1 MGYGGAMT
9 RDDRMIDALLF
20 DLDGTLIDTE
30 GPALRAGLAAFAAV
44 GFPVEESFMHRLVG
58 VDLPTAGA
66 IISAAL
72 PGLDQ
77 TALHAHWHKG
87 FLAEIDRDLRLKAG
101 AADLLALRLRPMAVV
116 TSSGRDEAARKLE
129 RTGIAQAF
137 ETVVVL
143 QDVPAPKPDPSPY
156 LLAAARLG
164 VDPRRCLVFE
174 DSEPGAE
181 AAHRAGCIVVQV
193 PDVAPATGRWAHH
206 VAPSL
211 IEGARMAGL
220 LD

>member
-1 MGYGGAMT
+1 
-9 RDDRMIDALLF
+9 MIDAILF

-30 GPALRAGLAAFAAV
+30 VPAMRAGLAAFAAL
-44 GFPVEESFMHRLVG
+44 GHPVDETFMHRLVG

-66 IISAAL
+66 IIAQVL
-72 PGLDQ
+72 PDLDQ
-77 TALHAHWHKG
+77 DALHAAWSAG
-87 FLAEIDRDLRLKAG
+87 FRAELARDLRLKPG

-116 TSSGRDEAARKLE
+116 TSSGRDEAAQKLALA
-129 RTGIAQAF
+129 GIAHAF
-137 ETVVVL
+137 DTVVVL
-143 QDVPAPKPDPSPY
+143 QDVSAPKPDPSPY
-156 LLAAARLG
+156 LLAAQRLG

-206 VAPSL
+206 IAPDLLS
-211 IEGARMAGL
+211 GARAAGL
-220 LD
+220 PV